1 MIFSI
6 GTDIVNVRRIEQ
18 SVSRHGERFVNRIL
32 NPTEVVQWN
41 QRKRDLSFLA
51 KRFAAKEAISKAL
64 GTGIGRGVSFQN
76 IVISNDS
83 NGVPLV
89 SVSKDALKAL
99 EATGAS
105 RVLLSISDEK
115 EYAIAFAA
123 LAE

>member
-1 MIFSI
+1 MVCSI
-6 GTDIVNVRRIEQ
+6 GTDIVNVKRIER
-18 SVSRHGERFVNRIL
+18 SVNRYGERFVNRIL
-32 NPTEVVQWN
+32 NPAEVIQWR
-41 QRKRDLSFLA
+41 QRERDSNFLA

-83 NGVPLV
+83 KGVPLV
-89 SVSKDALKAL
+89 SVSKGALKAL
-99 EATGAS
+99 EAQGAS

-115 EYAIAFAA
+115 EYAIAFAV

>member
-18 SVSRHGERFVNRIL
+18 SVGRHGERFVNRIL

-51 KRFAAKEAISKAL
+51 KRFAAKEAILKAL

-83 NGVPLV
+83 KGVPLV
-89 SVSKDALKAL
+89 SVSKGALKAL

-115 EYAIAFAA
+115 EYAIAFAV

>member
-18 SVSRHGERFVNRIL
+18 SVGRHGERFVNRIL

-51 KRFAAKEAISKAL
+51 KRFAAKEAILKAL

-83 NGVPLV
+83 KGVPLV
-89 SVSKDALKAL
+89 SVSKGALKAL